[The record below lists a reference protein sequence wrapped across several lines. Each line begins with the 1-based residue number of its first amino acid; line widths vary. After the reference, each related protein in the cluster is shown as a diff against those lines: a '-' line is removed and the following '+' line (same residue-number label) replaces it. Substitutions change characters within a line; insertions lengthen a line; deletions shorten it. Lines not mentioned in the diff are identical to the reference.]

1 MTMSEYLKKYPWLKV
16 YDPYSEDESEVD
28 CCVLDWLPH
37 GWVKAFG
44 ELLCEDL
51 DRVIKA
57 ENLQDEFRIDE
68 AKEKYGQVRIY
79 CHPCTPAI
87 QDVLR
92 AYETY
97 SEVTCCHCG
106 SIEEVK
112 FVPFG
117 WVSPYCRNCWKTID
131 KGRNLERFDALPNQ
145 ELPDALKWARYSK
158 NGTEHFEMDISEITQ
173 KIRERYAKR
182 KANGEFDNDDFE
194 EWENNYYG
202 A

>member
-1 MTMSEYLKKYPWLKV
+1 MSEYLEKYTWLRG
-16 YDPYSEDESEVD
+16 YDPYSEDPNEES
-28 CCVLDWLPH
+28 CILDWLPQ

-44 ELLCEDL
+44 ESLCEDL

-68 AKEKYGQVRIY
+68 AKEKYGMIRIY

-92 AYETY
+92 AYEAY
-97 SEVTCCHCG
+97 SEVTCCSCG
-106 SIEEVK
+106 AIEGVK

-117 WVSPYCRNCWKTID
+117 WVSPYCRSCWKKID
-131 KGRNLERFDALPNQ
+131 GDRNLEKFDALPDE
-145 ELPDALKWARYSK
+145 ELPNSVKWTRYSI
-158 NGTEHFEMDISEITQ
+158 NGTQHFEMDISETTQ
-173 KIRERYAKR
+173 KIRERYAER
-182 KANGEFDNDDFE
+182 KANSEFEEDLFE